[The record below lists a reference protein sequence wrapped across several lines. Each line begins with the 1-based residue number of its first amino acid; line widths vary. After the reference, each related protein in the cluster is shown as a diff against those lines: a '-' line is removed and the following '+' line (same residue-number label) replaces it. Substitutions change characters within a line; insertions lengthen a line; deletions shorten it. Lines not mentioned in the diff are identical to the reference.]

1 MTVTNDRLQH
11 DFVDRLQVEG
21 VNFKGFGII
30 PKYVM
35 LDPDLSIEA
44 KAIYAYFCSYSGS
57 GNCAFPGRSKI
68 LNDLLINKDTYYKH
82 LNQLKNQGYIL
93 VQQSRLKGTLFSN
106 NVYTL
111 VSNPKKFQDRPKDNK
126 RSLAYERIRFSGLKS
141 AGFGII
147 PKAVMLDSRLDI
159 KAKGIYAYFCSI
171 SGSGNNA
178 FPKKH
183 FLVNNLR
190 LSENTIDKYIKALID
205 LDYMYSVQRRIDGKF
220 SVNDYYLNDTPT
232 FDDKSSKI
240 VSDHFSP
247 YPKISDT
254 VTNNKKPPY
263 PKISDTKKSD
273 TKKSDTKKPDTNISS
288 ININNVQYN
297 HSLKK
302 GPASPLGS
310 EGVNDKTINEK
321 VFSELAE
328 ARTLPY
334 SFASDKSLMK
344 SAIKIMAGWDSY
356 IDSFDDPLDK
366 KVYTLFIEALID
378 MCMSEKM
385 TLKGSYVDYSMVI
398 DKINQYAVFEKNAQG
413 FNVMLTEFPDLARE
427 NFKTALLDRE
437 ISNPLQ
443 YMKACIWDSML
454 TGNLKKFSDTGIKE
468 NKKESKKT
476 WPIKKELNF
485 NAFPQHSYTDEEL
498 NSLFEDI

>member
-30 PKYVM
+30 PKFVM
-35 LDPDLSIEA
+35 QDPDLSITA
-44 KAIYAYFCSYSGS
+44 KAIYAYFCSFS
-57 GNCAFPGRSKI
+57 GNGDSSFPGRSKI
-68 LNDLLINKDTYYKH
+68 LNDLLISKNAYYKH
-82 LNQLKNQGYIL
+82 FGLLKDQGYIL
-93 VQQSRLKGTLFSN
+93 VQQSRLNGTVFSN
-106 NVYTL
+106 NIYTL
-111 VSNPKKFQDRPKDNK
+111 ISNPKKFCESFKDK
-126 RSLAYERIRFSGLKS
+126 KQSLAYNRIRFSGLKS
-141 AGFGII
+141 AGYGII

-159 KAKGIYAYFCSI
+159 KAKGIYAYFCSL

-205 LDYMYSVQRRIDGKF
+205 LDYMYSCQRRVNGKF
-220 SVNDYYLNDTPT
+220 DVNDYYLNDTPT

-240 VSDHFSP
+240 VSDHFSPYPKISDTVTNNKKPP

-297 HSLKK
+297 HSLKN
-302 GPASPLGS
+302 GPTTSKKD
-310 EGVNDKTINEK
+310 EGVSDKTIDEK

-427 NFKTALLDRE
+427 NFKAALLDRE

-454 TGNLKKFSDTGIKE
+454 TGNLRS
-468 NKKESKKT
+468 
-476 WPIKKELNF
+476 
-485 NAFPQHSYTDEEL
+485 EERR
-498 NSLFEDI
+498 

>member
-30 PKYVM
+30 PKFVM
-35 LDPDLSIEA
+35 QDPDLSITA
-44 KAIYAYFCSYSGS
+44 KAIYAYFCSFS
-57 GNCAFPGRSKI
+57 GNGDSAFPGRSKI
-68 LNDLLINKDTYYKH
+68 LNDLLISKNAYYKH
-82 LNQLKNQGYIL
+82 FGLLKDQGYIL
-93 VQQSRLKGTLFSN
+93 VQQSRLNGAVFSN
-106 NVYTL
+106 NIYTL
-111 VSNPKKFQDRPKDNK
+111 VSNPKKFCESFKDK
-126 RSLAYERIRFSGLKS
+126 KQSLAYNRIRFSGLKS
-141 AGFGII
+141 AGYGII

-159 KAKGIYAYFCSI
+159 KAKGIYAYFCSL

-178 FPKKH
+178 FPSRKAIVKH
-183 FLVNNLR
+183 LKI
-190 LSENTIDKYIKALID
+190 SENTFYKYITLLID
-205 LDYMYSVQRRIDGKF
+205 LNYMYSVQRRIDGKF
-220 SVNDYYLNDTPT
+220 SVNDYYLCDNPYMGDNSSSEVLEHKSPCLKKWDTE
-232 FDDKSSKI
+232 KW
-240 VSDHFSP
+240 
-247 YPKISDT
+247 
-254 VTNNKKPPY
+254 
-263 PKISDTKKSD
+263 DTKKWD
-273 TKKSDTKKPDTNISS
+273 TKKEDTNINS
-288 ININNVQYN
+288 ININNIKYN

-302 GPASPLGS
+302 GPASPKKD
-310 EGVNDKTINEK
+310 EGVSDKTINEK
-321 VFSELAE
+321 VFSELAK

-427 NFKTALLDRE
+427 NFKAALLDRE

-454 TGNLKKFSDTGIKE
+454 TGNLKKFSDTGVKE

-498 NSLFEDI
+498 NSLFEDIEDL